1 MSVSVNDAARTR
13 RTTYFVLGV
22 VFLLLIGVALFAF
35 SSARSNAEAEQKAD
49 QYIAELSAAGLRTPS
64 KERVVQ
70 VLGDDGGAT
79 CANPNSAL
87 KRGFLLGELT
97 NGAAGPGIRPII
109 ADNKV
114 VQGQLLIIKVYCPEE
129 LEEFT
134 EFINGLKTAD
144 VAQG

>member
-13 RTTYFVLGV
+13 RTTYIVLAV
-22 VFLLLIGVALFAF
+22 VFLLLVGVALFAY
-35 SSARSNAEAEQKAD
+35 SANKSTAQAEQKAD
-49 QYIAELSAAGLRTPS
+49 QFIAGLAAAGLRTPS
-64 KERVVQ
+64 REQVVR

-87 KRGFLLGELT
+87 KRGILLGELT

-114 VQGQLLIIKVYCPEE
+114 VQGQLLIIKVYCPIEAA
-129 LEEFT
+129 EFQQFVNNLRYGPVIT
-134 EFINGLKTAD
+134 G
-144 VAQG
+144 